1 MSNIRIRRRIFDKK
15 TGKTKTIIEE
25 VELVEKRDKTVV
37 VRLGNKDL
45 IKRKLKDIV
54 EE

>member
-1 MSNIRIRRRIFDKK
+1 MKIKRRIFDKE
-15 TGKTKTIIEE
+15 TGKIKTIIEE
-25 VELVEKRDKTVV
+25 VELVEKRDKSVI